1 MQEILNALR
10 RISKQIVTMDVGT
23 CPGHG
28 SERRSGIMRYPFIH
42 LLPQKGKEGKN
53 YWRKR
58 KLTYSKGL
66 V

>member
-1 MQEILNALR
+1 
-10 RISKQIVTMDVGT
+10 MDVGT